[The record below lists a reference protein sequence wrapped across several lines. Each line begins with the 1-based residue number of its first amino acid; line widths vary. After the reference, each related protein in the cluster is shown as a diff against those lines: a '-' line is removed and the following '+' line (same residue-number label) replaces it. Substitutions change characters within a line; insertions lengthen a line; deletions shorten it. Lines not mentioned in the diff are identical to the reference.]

1 MLYYF
6 GQEFLQGLQNY
17 YGQRLAL
24 ALERGYDAS
33 GNKYFWLYTELELR
47 IKAIRQTILFLNALP
62 RFMGTSTGEESM
74 GYVAKYIGDF
84 FSSESIGEEK
94 RSDGQEHPYFNAS
107 NPYWTQFQEALD
119 NFGMEYDMTL
129 LPMLYV
135 DLTEYVVRGLR
146 LYFQI
151 RERKFCA
158 IDRGKFED
166 LMQPKAPLPVTA

>member
-6 GQEFLQGLQNY
+6 GLEFLQGLQNY

-24 ALERGYDAS
+24 ALEHGYNAD
-33 GNKYFWLYTELELR
+33 GNKYYWLYMELALR
-47 IKAIRQTILFLNALP
+47 EKALRQTILFLNALP
-62 RFMGTSTGEESM
+62 KFMGMATGVKSM
-74 GYVAKYIGDF
+74 EYVTKYIGGY
-84 FSSESIGEEK
+84 FSPESIGEEN
-94 RSDGQEHPYFNAS
+94 RSDGEEHPYFNDS
-107 NPYWTQFQEALD
+107 NPYWKQFQEAID
-119 NFGMEYDMTL
+119 NFGMEYDMDL
-129 LPMLYV
+129 LPMFYV

-158 IDRGKFED
+158 IDRGKFEE